1 MYVTCVVTQSRFYVR
16 CFSHVD
22 NLLFFLMIRLP
33 PRSTRTDT
41 LLPYTTL
48 FRALPPPAPL
58 PGQALDDGRGG
69 SGAADGRR
77 DRRALLLR
85 AARLGAGSRSRRRDR
100 RARPGDRTAAEPGS
114 SPTARRHHLFHGLGS
129 HHQPERPTTARAAA
143 PPRAAR
149 PPGDHLP

>member
-58 PGQALDDGRGG
+58 PGQALDDGRSG

-114 SPTARRHHLFHGLGS
+114 SRKIGRTSCRERGLWYG
-129 HHQPERPTTARAAA
+129 
-143 PPRAAR
+143 
-149 PPGDHLP
+149 

>member
-48 FRALPPPAPL
+48 FRALPPPAPR

-85 AARLGAGSRSRRRDR
+85 AARLGAGFRSRRRHR
-100 RARPGDRTAAEPGS
+100 RARTCELTAAAHGS
-114 SPTARRHHLFHGLGS
+114 TRHSLTHPLFLALRRLYTTTPTRTTRPL
-129 HHQPERPTTARAAA
+129 QPTVR
-143 PPRAAR
+143 
-149 PPGDHLP
+149 

>member
-48 FRALPPPAPL
+48 FRALPPPAPR

-85 AARLGAGSRSRRRDR
+85 AARLVAGSRSRRRDR

-114 SPTARRHHLFHGLGS
+114 SRTARRHHLFRGLGS
-129 HHQPERPTTARAAA
+129 NHQPHRPRTQPATEHHHAA
-143 PPRAAR
+143 PPTK
-149 PPGDHLP
+149 